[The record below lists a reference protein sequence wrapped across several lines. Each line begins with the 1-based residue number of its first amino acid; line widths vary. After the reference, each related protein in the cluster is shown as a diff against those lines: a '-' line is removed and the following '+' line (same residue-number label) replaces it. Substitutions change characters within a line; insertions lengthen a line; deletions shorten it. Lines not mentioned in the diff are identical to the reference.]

1 MESHRGLK
9 GAQIRTIGA
18 VLGAMLLAACS
29 GPFGGGQSAQ
39 PERSATLQNGTL
51 VATVSATGAIQAESE
66 VRLAFQTAGRV
77 TEVNVMKGDAVKK
90 GDILARL
97 DTTDL
102 QAALAQAQAGL
113 IIANAA
119 YSRTVEGP
127 RAADITAAQAALNT
141 AYANYNKLQAG
152 PDKADIA
159 AAEAA
164 VRSSE
169 AALRLAQTAN
179 DLTYQFATKDYPGS
193 PVIIQLE
200 QARNNLETAKQQYDR
215 VLRGPDQAQTAAVLQ
230 QIASAKAQ
238 LEKLQQPARQY
249 NIDQAL
255 AERQKAQLQI
265 EQAQRRLDQ
274 AVLVAPLDAV
284 VSAVNIKEGE
294 DAGASASAQPA
305 VALVDTSTLHVDIT
319 VDEID
324 VAKVHPGLDVVVT
337 LDALPGV
344 ELTGTIDR
352 VASTSTNVSGV
363 VSYAVRVVLAK
374 TDAPLRVGMT
384 ANASVVLDKR
394 DNVLLAPNWAIRKD
408 KQSGKAYLTLK
419 VDDKTKR
426 EVEVKTGLRNENF
439 SEIVSGASA
448 GQVVVAPQVTNLLG
462 Q

>member
-1 MESHRGLK
+1 MESQRGLK
-9 GAQIRTIGA
+9 GAGIRYIGA

-29 GPFGGGQSAQ
+29 GPFGSGQSAQ

-51 VATVSATGAIQAESE
+51 MATVSATGAIQAETE
-66 VRLAFQTAGRV
+66 VRLVFQTTGRV
-77 TEVNVMKGDAVKK
+77 TEVNVMKGDVVRK
-90 GDILARL
+90 GDVLARL

-113 IIANAA
+113 IIASAA

-127 RAADITAAQAALNT
+127 RAADITAAQSALNT
-141 AYANYNKLQAG
+141 AYANYSKLQAG

-159 AAEAA
+159 AAETA
-164 VRSSE
+164 VRSAE
-169 AALRLAQTAN
+169 AALRQAQTAN
-179 DLTYQFATKDYPGS
+179 DLTYQYATKDYPGS
-193 PVIIQLE
+193 PVITQLE

-215 VLRGPDQAQTAAVLQ
+215 VLRGPDQAQTAAALQ
-230 QIASAKAQ
+230 QIASARAQ
-238 LEKLQQPARQY
+238 LDKLQQPARQY
-249 NIDQAL
+249 SIDQAM
-255 AERQKAQLQI
+255 AERRKAQLQI

-294 DAGASASAQPA
+294 DAGATAQPA

-324 VAKVHPGLDVVVT
+324 VAKVHPGLDVAIT

-344 ELTGTIDR
+344 ELKGTVDR
-352 VASTSTNVSGV
+352 VAATSTNVSGV
-363 VSYAVRVVLAK
+363 VSYAVRVVLVK

-408 KQSGKAYLTLK
+408 KQSGKAYLTIK
-419 VDDKTKR
+419 VDDKTKN

-448 GQVVVAPQVTNLLG
+448 GQAVVAPQVTNLLG